1 MTNAL
6 PGIMLCFFLL
16 MPGLSSGQLVTKTYS
31 SSVMKAFVK
40 GQTFA
45 VLTEDENFNTW
56 FRATLDKQWTV
67 SPVQFITITQL
78 DSQVISDKN
87 FFIYTQAKDEK
98 TGLFRLV
105 TSDDLTKNKEYFF
118 VCAQG
123 GYKQAKLLFSAGTS
137 GSKILGSFR
146 YGPDRAALTAGIIEN
161 EIMIALLNQSLQTI
175 IEQKIRTEIKDS
187 LKWAMSDENVKLLRD
202 KTLLINYAYTD
213 GSILVEDEVL
223 IAEKALFD
231 YPYEYLVIAK
241 DSVQILFDASSG
253 EYAYLFFYFPTAKIK
268 LEEDCGDIIIYDPF
282 LKKVLYYEDNMN
294 GPWLEKWKIKQLV
307 SAIKRK

>member
-118 VCAQG
+118 V
-123 GYKQAKLLFSAGTS
+123 
-137 GSKILGSFR
+137 
-146 YGPDRAALTAGIIEN
+146 
-161 EIMIALLNQSLQTI
+161 
-175 IEQKIRTEIKDS
+175 
-187 LKWAMSDENVKLLRD
+187 
-202 KTLLINYAYTD
+202 
-213 GSILVEDEVL
+213 
-223 IAEKALFD
+223 
-231 YPYEYLVIAK
+231 
-241 DSVQILFDASSG
+241 
-253 EYAYLFFYFPTAKIK
+253 
-268 LEEDCGDIIIYDPF
+268 
-282 LKKVLYYEDNMN
+282 
-294 GPWLEKWKIKQLV
+294 
-307 SAIKRK
+307 

>member
-1 MTNAL
+1 
-6 PGIMLCFFLL
+6 MLKYTILL
-16 MPGLSSGQLVTKTYS
+16 LCLICLLTINSVSGQLVTKTYS
-31 SSVMKAFVK
+31 SSVMKAFNK

-45 VLTEDENFNTW
+45 VLTEDQAFNKW
-56 FRATLDKQWTV
+56 FQSTLEKHWTV
-67 SPVQFITITQL
+67 SQLTFISSAQL
-78 DSQVISDKN
+78 DTLVISDKN
-87 FFIYTQAKDEK
+87 FFIYAQAKDEK

-105 TSDDLTKNKEYFF
+105 TGDDLTKNKEYFF

-123 GYKQAKLLFSAGTS
+123 GYKQAKLLFAAGTS

-146 YGPDRAALTAGIIEN
+146 YGPDRAALTAGMIEN

-202 KTLLINYAYTD
+202 KTLLINYAYAD

-231 YPYEYLVIAK
+231 YPYEYLVIPK
-241 DSVQILFDASSG
+241 DSVQILFDESSG